1 MRGYN
6 DYVITVRS
14 NSKVSGI
21 TTTGNSTSRGG
32 KRYNLASYTAPQSE
46 HNADYILAQVKN
58 YAYYITLHSI
68 DDQLTADAI
77 TLILKKLPLPER
89 AAVFYRNGRDLPMQE
104 VADRMQV
111 SRSTATYH
119 LKQAYKHLREI
130 IENQVK

>member
-1 MRGYN
+1 MC
-6 DYVITVRS
+6 

-21 TTTGNSTSRGG
+21 ASTGNSTTRGG
-32 KRYNLASYTAPQSE
+32 KCYNLASYSAPASE
-46 HNADYILAQVKN
+46 HNADYVLAQVKN
-58 YAYYITLHSI
+58 YAYYITSHSI

-77 TLILKKLPLPER
+77 TLLVKELPYMER
-89 AAVFYRNGRDLPMQE
+89 AAVFYRHGMDLPMQE

-130 IENQVK
+130 IANQVK

>member
-1 MRGYN
+1 MC
-6 DYVITVRS
+6 

-21 TTTGNSTSRGG
+21 ASTGNSTTRGG
-32 KRYNLASYTAPQSE
+32 KRYNLASYSSPQSE
-46 HNADYILAQVKN
+46 KNTDYVLAQVKN
-58 YAYYITLHSI
+58 YAYYITSHNI

-77 TLILKKLPLPER
+77 TIIVKELPYMER
-89 AAVFYRNGRDLPMQE
+89 AAVFYRNGLDLPMQE

-130 IENQVK
+130 IANQVK

>member
-1 MRGYN
+1 MC
-6 DYVITVRS
+6 

-21 TTTGNSTSRGG
+21 ATTGNSTTRGG
-32 KRYNLASYTAPQSE
+32 KRYNLASYSAPSSE

-58 YAYYITLHSI
+58 YAYYITSHDI

-77 TLILKKLPLPER
+77 TLLVRELPLPER
-89 AAVFYRNGRDLPMQE
+89 AAVFYRNGLDLPMQE

-111 SRSTATYH
+111 SRSTATYR

-130 IENQVK
+130 IIANQSE